1 MNRYRLAFLA
11 LGSLLLAFPLFAT
24 SRQVFVIR
32 MEGAIDPPTASYV
45 ERAIERTSETH
56 AQALVIT
63 INTPGGLMKSM
74 RDITQAMLGS
84 SVPVITYVS
93 PTGAQAGS
101 AGVFITMAGHLAAM
115 APGTNIGAAHPVSG
129 TGEAVESEMKKKITN
144 DAVATIRAIADE
156 RHRNADWA
164 EKAVRESVSITN
176 RQAVKLRVVDMT
188 ARDLDELLRLAD
200 GRTVTVAGNK
210 RVTLRTAGAEQV
222 ALPPNWREG
231 LLHTLSDP
239 NIAYILMLLGVYGL
253 IFELS
258 NPGAIFPG
266 VVGGICLILG
276 LYSLAVL
283 PISHAGLALLLLG
296 ITLLIVDIFAASH
309 GVLTVGGIVAFA
321 AGSLM
326 LTGARGPGLAIA
338 WPLILGATAV
348 TALFFMTVVGLGVRA
363 QYRKVTTGAQGMI
376 GEVGVARTALAP
388 EGTVLVEG
396 ELWKARVT
404 EGSIELG
411 QKVRVVAMDGFEL
424 TVEKVEA

>member
-1 MNRYRLAFLA
+1 VNRYRLAFLA
-11 LGSLLLAFPLFAT
+11 LGSLLLAFPLFAA
-24 SRQVFVIR
+24 SRQVVVIR

-200 GRTVTVAGNK
+200 GRTVTVAGSK

>member
-11 LGSLLLAFPLFAT
+11 LGSLLLAFPLFAA
-24 SRQVFVIR
+24 SRQVVVIR

-200 GRTVTVAGNK
+200 GRTVTVAGSK

-411 QKVRVVAMDGFEL
+411 QKVRVVAMHGFEL